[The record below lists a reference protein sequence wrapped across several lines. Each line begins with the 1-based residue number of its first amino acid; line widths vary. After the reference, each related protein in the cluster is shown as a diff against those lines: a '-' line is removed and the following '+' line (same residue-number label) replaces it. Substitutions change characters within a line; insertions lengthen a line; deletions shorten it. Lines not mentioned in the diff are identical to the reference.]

1 MNNKAPLLRVE
12 PSAWSQALRR
22 ITRSTDER
30 TLLSG
35 SVPSVGTGDSA
46 SVLAYESARAVASA
60 LVMAN
65 MNSLPLD
72 WAARTSV
79 GGTNLSFFIVKQ
91 LPVLSPEAYLEEARC
106 GRRFVEL
113 VVPRVLE
120 LTYTA
125 NSLRG
130 FAEALGFEGPPFP
143 WDEDRRHRLRSE
155 LDAIYAQLYGLDR
168 TDLEW
173 ILDAT
178 PPSAS
183 FPLVKEHELKAF
195 GEYRT
200 SRYVLEAFDQLAR
213 GEVPSLSAVAGP
225 SARRR

>member
-91 LPVLSPEAYLEEARC
+91 LPVLSPEAYLEELLP
-106 GRRFVEL
+106 E
-113 VVPRVLE
+113 VVDPM
-120 LTYTA
+120 T
-125 NSLRG
+125 
-130 FAEALGFEGPPFP
+130 
-143 WDEDRRHRLRSE
+143 
-155 LDAIYAQLYGLDR
+155 
-168 TDLEW
+168 
-173 ILDAT
+173 
-178 PPSAS
+178 
-183 FPLVKEHELKAF
+183 
-195 GEYRT
+195 
-200 SRYVLEAFDQLAR
+200 
-213 GEVPSLSAVAGP
+213 
-225 SARRR
+225 